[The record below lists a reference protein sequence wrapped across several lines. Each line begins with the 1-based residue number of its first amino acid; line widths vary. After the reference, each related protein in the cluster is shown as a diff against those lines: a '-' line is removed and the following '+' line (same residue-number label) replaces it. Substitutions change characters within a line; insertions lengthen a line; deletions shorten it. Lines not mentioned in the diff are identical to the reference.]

1 MGLHHA
7 HLAADSSRQLATG
20 DALRF
25 ILAGNARFTLVSG
38 KTGARFT
45 FRVARA
51 KDADRRLW
59 FVSVLSGPNNEADFS
74 YLGLIGDDRS
84 FRLTKKS
91 RASADAP
98 SVRAFAWTLGRL
110 VGSRDIADAQIW
122 HEGRCGRCGRA
133 LTVPESIE
141 RGLGPE
147 CAGKE

>member
-1 MGLHHA
+1 MSLHHA

-38 KTGARFT
+38 KTGDPEGKAS
-45 FRVARA
+45 ARA
-51 KDADRRLW
+51 KDADRPLW

-110 VGSRDIADAQIW
+110 VAGRGTADAQIW
-122 HEGRCGRCGRA
+122 HEGRCGRCGHA